1 MIIIL
6 WPCNIFVCIHSFWF
20 PFSIYTLMTVYF
32 VQCVGFFLLKCFTS
46 VCVIWHYQIFIFT
59 WTIVDRK
66 KFLYIQFHLW
76 WSLVFENV
84 TNVYTNWFYIYGGH
98 EFLNDD
104 HTHTLA
110 HTHNVNVGFCLCQKE
125 KNWHSKKLLV
135 DQSKK
140 KRNENV
146 WHIEL

>member
-1 MIIIL
+1 M
-6 WPCNIFVCIHSFWF
+6 
-20 PFSIYTLMTVYF
+20 
-32 VQCVGFFLLKCFTS
+32 
-46 VCVIWHYQIFIFT
+46 
-59 WTIVDRK
+59 
-66 KFLYIQFHLW
+66 W

-140 KRNENV
+140 KNEMKTFGTLSCKRIFQLEKK
-146 WHIEL
+146 WQCLRAR

>member
-1 MIIIL
+1 M
-6 WPCNIFVCIHSFWF
+6 
-20 PFSIYTLMTVYF
+20 
-32 VQCVGFFLLKCFTS
+32 
-46 VCVIWHYQIFIFT
+46 
-59 WTIVDRK
+59 
-66 KFLYIQFHLW
+66 W

-140 KRNENV
+140 KTKWKRLAHWVVNV
-146 WHIEL
+146 YFNWKKNDSV